1 MTLSGLIVIL
11 ALASQVQGVEPGALE
26 TQEEARAQALMR
38 ETRCMVCAGESIM
51 DSNAPMALDMRRFVR
66 ERVAVGQ
73 SDAEVRQALVDRFGH
88 EVLLD
93 PGFSGRTAILWFM
106 PLLLLGFG
114 GALLVASMRNTRSR
128 RS

>member
-1 MTLSGLIVIL
+1 MMLAALIL
-11 ALASQVQGVEPGALE
+11 AAALQVQAADAQTLPPE
-26 TQEEARAQALMR
+26 EEARAQALMR

-66 ERVAVGQ
+66 ERVASGET
-73 SDAEVRQALVDRFGH
+73 DAEVQQALVDRFGH

-93 PGFSGRTAILWFM
+93 PGFSGRTAILWLT

-114 GALLVASMRNTRSR
+114 GALLAASMRNKRSR
-128 RS
+128 AG

>member
-1 MTLSGLIVIL
+1 MMIAALIL
-11 ALASQVQGVEPGALE
+11 AAALQVQAADSQTLPPE
-26 TQEEARAQALMR
+26 EEARAQALMR

-66 ERVAVGQ
+66 ERVASGET
-73 SDAEVRQALVDRFGH
+73 DAEVQQALVDRFGH

-93 PGFSGRTAILWFM
+93 PGFSGRTAILWLT

-114 GALLVASMRNTRSR
+114 GALLAASMRNKRSR
-128 RS
+128 AG

>member
-1 MTLSGLIVIL
+1 MMLAALIL
-11 ALASQVQGVEPGALE
+11 AAALQVQAADAQTLQPE
-26 TQEEARAQALMR
+26 EEARAQALMR

-66 ERVAVGQ
+66 ERVASGET
-73 SDAEVRQALVDRFGH
+73 DAEVQQALVDRFGH

-93 PGFSGRTAILWFM
+93 PGFSGRTAILWLT

-114 GALLVASMRNTRSR
+114 GALLAASMRNKRSR
-128 RS
+128 AA

>member
-1 MTLSGLIVIL
+1 MMLAALIL
-11 ALASQVQGVEPGALE
+11 AAALQVQAADAQTLPPED
-26 TQEEARAQALMR
+26 EARAQALMR

-66 ERVAVGQ
+66 ERVASGET
-73 SDAEVRQALVDRFGH
+73 DAEVQQALVDRFGH

-93 PGFSGRTAILWFM
+93 PGFSGRTAILWLT

-114 GALLVASMRNTRSR
+114 GALLAASMRNKRSR
-128 RS
+128 AG

>member
-1 MTLSGLIVIL
+1 MMLAALIL
-11 ALASQVQGVEPGALE
+11 AAALQVQAADALTLPPE
-26 TQEEARAQALMR
+26 EEARAQALMR

-66 ERVAVGQ
+66 ERVASGET
-73 SDAEVRQALVDRFGH
+73 DAEVQQALVDRFGH

-93 PGFSGRTAILWFM
+93 PGFSGRTAILWLT

-114 GALLVASMRNTRSR
+114 GALLAASMRNKRSR
-128 RS
+128 AG